1 MNPPSLPG
9 RALAVMRAPQLVSP
23 RQYLRVAARCVY
35 LAALIG
41 TVVTMGIPADRV
53 YQAAWIV
60 AGLIAFAIDRPWRG
74 HVRVVVDWLPLVAAL
89 VVYDHT
95 RGIADELG
103 LPVRV
108 HEPVAVE
115 SWLFGGTVPTVWLQ
129 ERLLGADGERPGWT
143 MITAVVYTSHF
154 LVPWLLAAL
163 LYLYSRSRW
172 AGYMRRVLLLSYF
185 GLITYILVPAAPP
198 WYASQAGVLPD
209 GIGRVT
215 GFGFGVV
222 PIDVGTRWLEAQGNP
237 VAALPSL
244 HSAFALLVAVALWP
258 IARRGWMRAL
268 LVAFPLA
275 MAFTLVYGGEHY
287 VVDVL
292 LGWGYVGFA
301 ALAARA
307 WEARRGARLAP
318 QISPPARAASP
329 TSPSRAGHR
338 GSTPARTPDIPP
350 RAAPGSSSGTAD
362 TADRCRTGSTPG
374 TDRAG
379 PAAP

>member
-1 MNPPSLPG
+1 MNTQFLPG
-9 RALAVMRAPQLVSP
+9 RAARRAPQLVPP
-23 RQYLRVAARCVY
+23 RQYARVAARCGY
-35 LAALIG
+35 LIALIG
-41 TVVTMGIPADRV
+41 TVVTHGIPADRL

-74 HVRVVVDWLPLVAAL
+74 HLRVVVDWLPLVAAL

-95 RGIADELG
+95 RGLADELG

-108 HEPVAVE
+108 HEPAAVE
-115 SWLFGGTVPTVWLQ
+115 SWLFGGTIPTVWLQ

-163 LYLYSRSRW
+163 LYLQSRSRW

-198 WYASQAGVLPD
+198 WYASEVGVLPE
-209 GIGRVT
+209 GVGRVT

-258 IARRGWMRAL
+258 IARRAWIRAL

-287 VVDVL
+287 LVDVL
-292 LGWGYVGFA
+292 LGWGYVGLA
-301 ALAARA
+301 VLAARA
-307 WEARRGARLAP
+307 WEARRGARRAP
-318 QISPPARAASP
+318 QVSPPAPAASP
-329 TSPSRAGHR
+329 ASPSRAGHR
-338 GSTPARTPDIPP
+338 GSTPARTPGTPP
-350 RAAPGSSSGTAD
+350 RAAPGSPSGTAD
-362 TADRCRTGSTPG
+362 TAGRCRTGSTPG

>member
-185 GLITYILVPAAPP
+185 GLITYILVPAAHRGTPP
-198 WYASQAGVLPD
+198 RWACCRTASGGSPASVSGWCRSTSAPD
-209 GIGRVT
+209 GWRRRA
-215 GFGFGVV
+215 
-222 PIDVGTRWLEAQGNP
+222 TR
-237 VAALPSL
+237 
-244 HSAFALLVAVALWP
+244 
-258 IARRGWMRAL
+258 
-268 LVAFPLA
+268 
-275 MAFTLVYGGEHY
+275 
-287 VVDVL
+287 
-292 LGWGYVGFA
+292 
-301 ALAARA
+301 
-307 WEARRGARLAP
+307 
-318 QISPPARAASP
+318 SP
-329 TSPSRAGHR
+329 
-338 GSTPARTPDIPP
+338 
-350 RAAPGSSSGTAD
+350 
-362 TADRCRTGSTPG
+362 RCRRCTRRSRCSWRSPCG
-374 TDRAG
+374 R
-379 PAAP
+379 